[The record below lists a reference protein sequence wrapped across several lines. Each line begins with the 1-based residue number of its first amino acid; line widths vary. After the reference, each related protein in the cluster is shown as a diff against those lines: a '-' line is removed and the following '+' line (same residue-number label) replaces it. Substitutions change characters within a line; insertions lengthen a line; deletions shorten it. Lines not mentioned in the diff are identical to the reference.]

1 MREFL
6 ELQTQGILR
15 IYLRIFFF
23 YLTHLHLIALAALQL
38 QHHPEISRLQHN
50 RPALS
55 VRKAQAQCH
64 FLLGHG
70 LAPLSIYKLT
80 DRLKRGI
87 DDSPQKLVLKHL
99 ELGCA
104 VVRIG
109 GFVVLI
115 KDQQELF
122 LLVVDDVSDE
132 CPEVVLEV
140 ELVDLM
146 LHLL

>member
-1 MREFL
+1 M
-6 ELQTQGILR
+6 
-15 IYLRIFFF
+15 
-23 YLTHLHLIALAALQL
+23 
-38 QHHPEISRLQHN
+38 
-50 RPALS
+50 
-55 VRKAQAQCH
+55 
-64 FLLGHG
+64 
-70 LAPLSIYKLT
+70 
-80 DRLKRGI
+80 
-87 DDSPQKLVLKHL
+87 KHL

-146 LHLL
+146 LHLLQLPYDLLLYLEVEKRENA